1 MTPSLRAS
9 ARAAMLL
16 ANVRLTTT
24 GRVSEN
30 VRARLLFNI
39 RLKCNCGVG
48 MTRGEEEHPGALL
61 AFCGGQG
68 NPDRAPFFRAWEKF
82 RSSHRG
88 SA

>member
-39 RLKCNCGVG
+39 RGTAIE
-48 MTRGEEEHPGALL
+48 M
-61 AFCGGQG
+61 
-68 NPDRAPFFRAWEKF
+68 WE
-82 RSSHRG
+82 
-88 SA
+88 